1 MRVATGMLS
10 VLALWSGLAMAQS
23 AALTLPR
30 EDGSSIHYYLD
41 AAVPGQSSAALLVIL
56 QGSDCNSVRHIRLV
70 TPMRQVLPA
79 ADLLTVEKYGIDDTL
94 PYREEVPRQDCPDAF
109 VQHDTPQRRVS
120 DVTQVLQAVSARN
133 GYQKVAVLGGSE
145 GAVIANLVT
154 ASSGLVDA
162 TLAFSGG
169 GRWFIDDVRHSV
181 ADAPNDALEQ
191 TVAASAQQV
200 SGTLRV
206 NAPLSF
212 GLTVLSPLLP
222 PFMQRYPQLQV
233 ELTLDDR
240 VLDVVAAGFDIS
252 LRIRRRLPDSSLSA
266 RALGDVHQR
275 ICAAPGYLAQ
285 HGVPQ
290 TPNELPRHSCLA
302 YSLAEKPG
310 QWQFTAGEE
319 SLSVTFTPRLIANN
333 SLMLRDML
341 VAGLGIGSLPS
352 FVADPE
358 IAAGRLVQ
366 LFPEQIADVHQVFA
380 VYPTRRHV
388 QQKVSLF
395 TELVREQGL
404 MTAN

>member
-10 VLALWSGLAMAQS
+10 VLALWSELTMAQS

-70 TPMRQVLPA
+70 TPMRQALPA

-120 DVTQVLQAVSARN
+120 DVTQVMQAVIARN

-181 ADAPNDALEQ
+181 ADAPKEEKAGLNAFL
-191 TVAASAQQV
+191 QQV
-200 SGTLRV
+200 LTAPPFPLNASDHGYGWWHGMLNIDQLATLRSIKT
-206 NAPLSF
+206 P
-212 GLTVLSPLLP
+212 VLIVQGDQDRAVSPGAVGKMIAELRADGKTNITYLN
-222 PFMQRYPQLQV
+222 YPA
-233 ELTLDDR
+233 LDHVMRRENGESEMTR
-240 VLDVVAAGFDIS
+240 VLADMRAWLEKQ
-252 LRIRRRLPDSSLSA
+252 LR
-266 RALGDVHQR
+266 
-275 ICAAPGYLAQ
+275 
-285 HGVPQ
+285 
-290 TPNELPRHSCLA
+290 
-302 YSLAEKPG
+302 
-310 QWQFTAGEE
+310 
-319 SLSVTFTPRLIANN
+319 
-333 SLMLRDML
+333 
-341 VAGLGIGSLPS
+341 
-352 FVADPE
+352 
-358 IAAGRLVQ
+358 
-366 LFPEQIADVHQVFA
+366 
-380 VYPTRRHV
+380 
-388 QQKVSLF
+388 
-395 TELVREQGL
+395 
-404 MTAN
+404 

>member
-94 PYREEVPRQDCPDAF
+94 PYREEGPRQDCPDAF

-181 ADAPNDALEQ
+181 ADAPKEEKAGLNAFLQQVLTAPPFPLNASDHGYAWWHGMLNIDQLASLRSIKTPVLIVQGDQDRAVSPGAVGKMIAELRADGKTNITYLNYPALDHVMRRENGESEMTRVLADMRAWLEQ
-191 TVAASAQQV
+191 
-200 SGTLRV
+200 
-206 NAPLSF
+206 
-212 GLTVLSPLLP
+212 
-222 PFMQRYPQLQV
+222 QL
-233 ELTLDDR
+233 
-240 VLDVVAAGFDIS
+240 
-252 LRIRRRLPDSSLSA
+252 
-266 RALGDVHQR
+266 H
-275 ICAAPGYLAQ
+275 
-285 HGVPQ
+285 
-290 TPNELPRHSCLA
+290 
-302 YSLAEKPG
+302 
-310 QWQFTAGEE
+310 
-319 SLSVTFTPRLIANN
+319 
-333 SLMLRDML
+333 
-341 VAGLGIGSLPS
+341 
-352 FVADPE
+352 
-358 IAAGRLVQ
+358 
-366 LFPEQIADVHQVFA
+366 
-380 VYPTRRHV
+380 
-388 QQKVSLF
+388 
-395 TELVREQGL
+395 
-404 MTAN
+404 

>member
-109 VQHDTPQRRVS
+109 VQHDTPKRRVS
-120 DVTQVLQAVSARN
+120 DVTRVLQAVIARN

-145 GAVIANLVT
+145 GAVIASLVT

-181 ADAPNDALEQ
+181 ADAPKEEKAGLNAFL
-191 TVAASAQQV
+191 QQV
-200 SGTLRV
+200 LTAPPFPLNASDHGYGWWHGMLNIDQLATLRSV
-206 NAPLSF
+206 KTP
-212 GLTVLSPLLP
+212 VLIAQGDQDRAVSPGAVGKMVAELRAAGKTNITYLN
-222 PFMQRYPQLQV
+222 YPA
-233 ELTLDDR
+233 LDHVMRRENGESEMTR
-240 VLDVVAAGFDIS
+240 VLADMRAWLEKQ
-252 LRIRRRLPDSSLSA
+252 LR
-266 RALGDVHQR
+266 
-275 ICAAPGYLAQ
+275 
-285 HGVPQ
+285 
-290 TPNELPRHSCLA
+290 
-302 YSLAEKPG
+302 
-310 QWQFTAGEE
+310 
-319 SLSVTFTPRLIANN
+319 
-333 SLMLRDML
+333 
-341 VAGLGIGSLPS
+341 
-352 FVADPE
+352 
-358 IAAGRLVQ
+358 
-366 LFPEQIADVHQVFA
+366 
-380 VYPTRRHV
+380 
-388 QQKVSLF
+388 
-395 TELVREQGL
+395 
-404 MTAN
+404 

>member
-181 ADAPNDALEQ
+181 ADAPKEEKAGLNAFLQQVLTAPPFPLNASNHGYAWWHGMLNIDQLASLRSIKTPVLIVQGDQDRAVSPGAVGKMIAELRADGKTNITYLNYPALDHVMRRENGDSEM
-191 TVAASAQQV
+191 TRVAADMRAWLEKQ
-200 SGTLRV
+200 LR
-206 NAPLSF
+206 
-212 GLTVLSPLLP
+212 
-222 PFMQRYPQLQV
+222 
-233 ELTLDDR
+233 
-240 VLDVVAAGFDIS
+240 
-252 LRIRRRLPDSSLSA
+252 
-266 RALGDVHQR
+266 
-275 ICAAPGYLAQ
+275 
-285 HGVPQ
+285 
-290 TPNELPRHSCLA
+290 
-302 YSLAEKPG
+302 
-310 QWQFTAGEE
+310 
-319 SLSVTFTPRLIANN
+319 
-333 SLMLRDML
+333 
-341 VAGLGIGSLPS
+341 
-352 FVADPE
+352 
-358 IAAGRLVQ
+358 
-366 LFPEQIADVHQVFA
+366 
-380 VYPTRRHV
+380 
-388 QQKVSLF
+388 
-395 TELVREQGL
+395 
-404 MTAN
+404 

>member
-181 ADAPNDALEQ
+181 ADAPKEEKAGLNAFL
-191 TVAASAQQV
+191 QQV
-200 SGTLRV
+200 
-206 NAPLSF
+206 
-212 GLTVLSPLLP
+212 LTAP
-222 PFMQRYPQLQV
+222 PFPLNAS
-233 ELTLDDR
+233 D
-240 VLDVVAAGFDIS
+240 
-252 LRIRRRLPDSSLSA
+252 
-266 RALGDVHQR
+266 
-275 ICAAPGYLAQ
+275 
-285 HGVPQ
+285 HG
-290 TPNELPRHSCLA
+290 
-302 YSLAEKPG
+302 
-310 QWQFTAGEE
+310 
-319 SLSVTFTPRLIANN
+319 
-333 SLMLRDML
+333 
-341 VAGLGIGSLPS
+341 
-352 FVADPE
+352 
-358 IAAGRLVQ
+358 
-366 LFPEQIADVHQVFA
+366 
-380 VYPTRRHV
+380 
-388 QQKVSLF
+388 
-395 TELVREQGL
+395 
-404 MTAN
+404 

>member
-1 MRVATGMLS
+1 MLLRHIRYFLAVAEQGNFTRAAEALHVSQPTLSQQIKQLEDALGAPLFDRSGRAVRLTDAGEAWMRYARLALQDLDAGARAIHDVATLARGHLRLAMTPTFTAYLVGPTIDAFYRRYPGITLS
-10 VLALWSGLAMAQS
+10 IEEMAQERIEALLAQDRLDLGIAFEMAQS
-23 AALTLPR
+23 AEVEATPLFSETLELMVGADHP
-30 EDGSSIHYYLD
+30 L
-41 AAVPGQSSAALLVIL
+41 AAHRRPLRLAEWQHLPLALLNGDFATRQFIDRYCTQLGFRPQVAVEANALGAIVEI
-56 QGSDCNSVRHIRLV
+56 VRRGQLA
-70 TPMRQVLPA
+70 TLLPA
-79 ADLLTVEKYGIDDTL
+79 AI
-94 PYREEVPRQDCPDAF
+94 
-109 VQHDTPQRRVS
+109 
-120 DVTQVLQAVSARN
+120 
-133 GYQKVAVLGGSE
+133 
-145 GAVIANLVT
+145 
-154 ASSGLVDA
+154 
-162 TLAFSGG
+162 
-169 GRWFIDDVRHSV
+169 
-181 ADAPNDALEQ
+181 
-191 TVAASAQQV
+191 
-200 SGTLRV
+200 
-206 NAPLSF
+206 
-212 GLTVLSPLLP
+212 
-222 PFMQRYPQLQV
+222 
-233 ELTLDDR
+233 
-240 VLDVVAAGFDIS
+240 
-252 LRIRRRLPDSSLSA
+252 LSA

>member
-181 ADAPNDALEQ
+181 ADAPKEEKAGLNAFLQQVLTAPPFPLNASDHGYAWWHGMLNIDQLATLRSIKTPVLIVQGDQDRAVSPGAVGKMIAELQADGKTNITYLNYPALDHVMRRENGESEMTRVLADMRAWLEQ
-191 TVAASAQQV
+191 
-200 SGTLRV
+200 
-206 NAPLSF
+206 
-212 GLTVLSPLLP
+212 
-222 PFMQRYPQLQV
+222 QL
-233 ELTLDDR
+233 
-240 VLDVVAAGFDIS
+240 
-252 LRIRRRLPDSSLSA
+252 
-266 RALGDVHQR
+266 H
-275 ICAAPGYLAQ
+275 
-285 HGVPQ
+285 
-290 TPNELPRHSCLA
+290 
-302 YSLAEKPG
+302 
-310 QWQFTAGEE
+310 
-319 SLSVTFTPRLIANN
+319 
-333 SLMLRDML
+333 
-341 VAGLGIGSLPS
+341 
-352 FVADPE
+352 
-358 IAAGRLVQ
+358 
-366 LFPEQIADVHQVFA
+366 
-380 VYPTRRHV
+380 
-388 QQKVSLF
+388 
-395 TELVREQGL
+395 
-404 MTAN
+404 

>member
-41 AAVPGQSSAALLVIL
+41 AAVPGETSPALLVIL

-120 DVTQVLQAVSARN
+120 DVTRVLQAVIARN
-133 GYQKVAVLGGSE
+133 GYQKVVVLGGSE

-181 ADAPNDALEQ
+181 ADAPKEEKAGLNAFL
-191 TVAASAQQV
+191 QQV
-200 SGTLRV
+200 LTAPPFPLNASDHGYAWWHGMLNIDQLATLRSIKT
-206 NAPLSF
+206 P
-212 GLTVLSPLLP
+212 VLIVQGDQDRAVSPGAVGKMIAELRADGKTNITYLN
-222 PFMQRYPQLQV
+222 YPA
-233 ELTLDDR
+233 LDHVMR
-240 VLDVVAAGFDIS
+240 RENGESEMTRVVADMRAWLEKH
-252 LRIRRRLPDSSLSA
+252 LR
-266 RALGDVHQR
+266 
-275 ICAAPGYLAQ
+275 
-285 HGVPQ
+285 
-290 TPNELPRHSCLA
+290 
-302 YSLAEKPG
+302 
-310 QWQFTAGEE
+310 
-319 SLSVTFTPRLIANN
+319 
-333 SLMLRDML
+333 
-341 VAGLGIGSLPS
+341 
-352 FVADPE
+352 
-358 IAAGRLVQ
+358 
-366 LFPEQIADVHQVFA
+366 
-380 VYPTRRHV
+380 
-388 QQKVSLF
+388 
-395 TELVREQGL
+395 
-404 MTAN
+404 